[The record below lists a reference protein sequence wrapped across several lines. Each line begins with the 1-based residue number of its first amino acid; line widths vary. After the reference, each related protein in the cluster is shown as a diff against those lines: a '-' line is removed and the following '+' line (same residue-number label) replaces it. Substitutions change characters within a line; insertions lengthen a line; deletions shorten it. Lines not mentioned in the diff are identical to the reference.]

1 MEQDKIIK
9 LGLTLMLICL
19 AAVSALALTYRLTKD
34 KIEERAH
41 EEQLRA
47 LKVVLPRAT
56 HFSDRKSG
64 VEIDYYEGLDRD
76 EKVVG
81 YAFLGEARGYS
92 STIQVVVGIDPEG
105 AVTGI
110 EITEQ
115 KETPGLGSKAVE
127 VPSTRTFWEAIL
139 GRGDTAEPG
148 RPWFEA
154 QFAGKILQDL
164 KVVTGKTDIEIQAL
178 TGATITS
185 RAVTEAVRA
194 SLESFLSQQGEGN

>member
-1 MEQDKIIK
+1 
-9 LGLTLMLICL
+9 MLICL

-127 VPSTRTFWEAIL
+127 VPSTRTFV
-139 GRGDTAEPG
+139 GGDPWAGVIPQSRDVPG
-148 RPWFEA
+148 LRPSLPERSC
-154 QFAGKILQDL
+154 KIL
-164 KVVTGKTDIEIQAL
+164 
-178 TGATITS
+178 
-185 RAVTEAVRA
+185 RW
-194 SLESFLSQQGEGN
+194 

>member
-1 MEQDKIIK
+1 MWW
-9 LGLTLMLICL
+9 
-19 AAVSALALTYRLTKD
+19 
-34 KIEERAH
+34 
-41 EEQLRA
+41 
-47 LKVVLPRAT
+47 
-56 HFSDRKSG
+56 G
-64 VEIDYYEGLDRD
+64 V
-76 EKVVG
+76 
-81 YAFLGEARGYS
+81 
-92 STIQVVVGIDPEG
+92 DPEG

-127 VPSTRTFWEAIL
+127 VPSTRTFWEAIV